1 MQESSNENQAA
12 LQEAPTIDIVAS
24 PTGQMIRA
32 TSEIKLRQSQAT
44 VAKELQENTVL
55 MQSEDKHI
63 ICQSE
68 SNDDRAELSSPQQ
81 SIGNLILWN

>member
-1 MQESSNENQAA
+1 MHGSSNENQKG
-12 LQEAPTIDIVAS
+12 LQETPTVEIMAD

-44 VAKELQENTVL
+44 VVKELQENTVL

-68 SNDDRAELSSPQQ
+68 SNHDKDEQSSAQQ